1 MHVMTAHSHRERW
14 DRFAVPL
21 PGEPTCIVASRG
33 SDADEDVLHAQLV
46 SLYGRITRLS
56 VVVPGRLQ
64 QDAVDQGV
72 RIHSVKIRVRA
83 VVVGVVV

>member
-1 MHVMTAHSHRERW
+1 MHVMTARSHRERW

-46 SLYGRITRLS
+46 SLYGIITACPWWYLDGCNKTLLTRAS
-56 VVVPGRLQ
+56 VSTV
-64 QDAVDQGV
+64 
-72 RIHSVKIRVRA
+72 
-83 VVVGVVV
+83 